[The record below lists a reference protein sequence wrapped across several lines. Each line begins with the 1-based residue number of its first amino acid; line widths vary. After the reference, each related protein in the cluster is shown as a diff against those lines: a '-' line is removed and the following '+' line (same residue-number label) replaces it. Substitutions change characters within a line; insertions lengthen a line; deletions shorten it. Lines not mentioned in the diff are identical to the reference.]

1 MALLFRLAAANH
13 RLVGTNHR
21 LVGANHRLMGA
32 NDRNGQIV
40 CDQMGRLVHK
50 QGANA
55 AKTAAKGGDDASSAA
70 RYRVL
75 AAGVRSVAFA
85 FVIVAKNA
93 TMRLPSCCDCVAK
106 CRGDIV
112 TKWVGWK
119 DNRRSVV
126 KNLCRS
132 DGIV

>member
-1 MALLFRLAAANH
+1 MA
-13 RLVGTNHR
+13 
-21 LVGANHRLMGA
+21 A

-55 AKTAAKGGDDASSAA
+55 AKTAAKGDDDASNAA

-93 TMRLPSCCDCVAK
+93 TMRLSSCCDCIAK
-106 CRGDIV
+106 CWGDIV
-112 TKWVGWK
+112 TKRVEWK
-119 DNRRSVV
+119 DNRRSMV
-126 KNLCRS
+126 KNLCCS

>member
-1 MALLFRLAAANH
+1 
-13 RLVGTNHR
+13 
-21 LVGANHRLMGA
+21 MGA

-55 AKTAAKGGDDASSAA
+55 AKTAAKGDDDASSAA

-93 TMRLPSCCDCVAK
+93 TMRLSSCCDCIAK
-106 CRGDIV
+106 CWGDIV
-112 TKWVGWK
+112 TKRVGWK
-119 DNRRSVV
+119 DNRRSMV
-126 KNLCRS
+126 KNLCCS